1 MQTCVIFNPSA
12 RGEKAESLC
21 ARAQSLFP
29 NCAWQRT
36 TQAGQARVLA
46 AQAVRG
52 GFQTIIAAGGDGTAN
67 EVVNGIGD
75 VPGGF
80 DSTHFGVLPLGT
92 INVFA
97 RELGLP
103 RHLAGAI
110 QVLREGK
117 TTAIDL
123 GRADYTDA
131 GSPRQ
136 RFFIQLAGAGL
147 DSRAIELVNW
157 ELKKKLGPLAYIV
170 AGCKAMRETQPVIV
184 AHTET
189 PVSGQMVL
197 IGNGRFYGGSFAVF
211 PAASL
216 QDGLLEVRVLPKV
229 TWPRLMAAAL
239 GLLTGRLYEF
249 CPALQF
255 SLRSVTLT
263 SASRVTLQ
271 LDGESACE
279 LPATLSILPKALRV
293 IVPRPESLAIP
304 SGARSSR
311 PHPSASRRRNQS
323 SETGSPFW

>member
-12 RGEKAESLC
+12 RGEKAEVLR

-29 NCAWQRT
+29 NCLWRRT
-36 TQAGQARVLA
+36 SEAGHARELA
-46 AQAVRG
+46 AQAVRN

-97 RELGLP
+97 RELGVP
-103 RHLAGAI
+103 RHLAGAVK
-110 QVLREGK
+110 VLKEGK
-117 TTAIDL
+117 TMTIDL
-123 GRADYTDA
+123 GRVEYTAA

-157 ELKKKLGPLAYIV
+157 ELKKKLGPIAYIV
-170 AGCKAMRETQPVIV
+170 AGCQAMCETQPVIV
-184 AHTET
+184 AHTQT
-189 PVSGQMVL
+189 PVSGEMVL

-216 QDGLLEVRVLPKV
+216 QDGLLDVCVLPKV
-229 TWPRLMAAAL
+229 TWLRLMAAAPA
-239 GLLTGRLYEF
+239 LLTGRELGS
-249 CPALQF
+249 ALHF
-255 SLRSVTLT
+255 SLPSVTLT
-263 SASRVTLQ
+263 STSRVILQ
-271 LDGESACE
+271 LDGENACE
-279 LPATLSILPKALRV
+279 LPATLSIRPKALRV
-293 IVPRPESLAIP
+293 IVP
-304 SGARSSR
+304 
-311 PHPSASRRRNQS
+311 
-323 SETGSPFW
+323 